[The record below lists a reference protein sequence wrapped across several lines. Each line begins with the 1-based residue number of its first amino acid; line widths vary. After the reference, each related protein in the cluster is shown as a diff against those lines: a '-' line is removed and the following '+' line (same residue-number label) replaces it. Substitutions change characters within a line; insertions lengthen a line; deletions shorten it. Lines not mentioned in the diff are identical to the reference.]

1 LLALWRQFIE
11 TSLDHAGAV
20 YELQNITMQRSDVRA
35 ESAYNDALHPLVDRL
50 KAEGLLI
57 ESDGAQCVFL
67 DEFKGK
73 DGQTLPAIVQ
83 KSDGG
88 FPYLAT
94 DLAALDYRANTL
106 KGDHLLYVVGAAQS
120 LHLRQAYAVARAGRL
135 IKDEVETRHLPFG
148 LVLKADGTP
157 FKTRDGADVK
167 LIDVLRESVE
177 RAATLIRSRNDGA
190 TDQEVKTI
198 SEVVGIGA
206 IKYAELQKNRTTD
219 YMFDWDTMLAFEGNT
234 APYLQY
240 AYTRISSLLAK
251 ADRPPSDT
259 VTITEEPETLL
270 GLKILQFDEA
280 VLAYLDD
287 YQANVICQYLYELSG
302 RFMSFYEQCPVLS
315 AADDVAA
322 SRLRLAQLTADTLRQ
337 GLTLLGIETVD
348 RM

>member
-1 LLALWRQFIE
+1 MDGDDPKCQGDDPCGKNGRAAYE
-11 TSLDHAGAV
+11 PHSVSDAGRRV
-20 YELQNITMQRSDVRA
+20 GGGGG
-35 ESAYNDALHPLVDRL
+35 RL
-50 KAEGLLI
+50 PRI
-57 ESDGAQCVFL
+57 
-67 DEFKGK
+67 
-73 DGQTLPAIVQ
+73 
-83 KSDGG
+83 
-88 FPYLAT
+88 
-94 DLAALDYRANTL
+94 LAAKWATCLGRA
-106 KGDHLLYVVGAAQS
+106 V
-120 LHLRQAYAVARAGRL
+120 AGRL

-190 TDQEVKTI
+190 TDEEVKTI

-315 AADDVAA
+315 ASEDVAA